1 MELSPLLSVFK
12 KLDVVTAAPNVA
24 SRRTNSVDIRVLR
37 RSQVWMYKLD
47 INEVY

>member
-24 SRRTNSVDIRVLR
+24 SRRTNSVDIKSAKALISVD
-37 RSQVWMYKLD
+37 V
-47 INEVY
+47 